1 MSKLYKKMLFTYLLS
16 EIDTSKYKEKKLKE
30 KIKSIHDNIFDKKI
44 KTKTVKFSDIMKH
57 PNLSLS
63 PKDYIK

>member
-1 MSKLYKKMLFTYLLS
+1 MLFTYLLS

-57 PNLSLS
+57 LP
-63 PKDYIK
+63 IKE